1 MGRSRLVVVDPG
13 DPSDEA
19 AGAITAFAAEGGA
32 RIAAIVLTA
41 PVPDHAGG
49 AETLAFRLD
58 LPILAA
64 PGARAV
70 LSSELVPIEGADV
83 LGFADV
89 EMRVHATPGTH
100 PDHLAFELP
109 SEGVVLV
116 GDLFGP
122 GPSRSIPEPVDEDAL
137 RQSRARVTGLGL
149 PLAAHR

>member
-1 MGRSRLVVVDPG
+1 MPAGPRPWRSGWTCRSWPHPA
-13 DPSDEA
+13 PS
-19 AGAITAFAAEGGA
+19 
-32 RIAAIVLTA
+32 
-41 PVPDHAGG
+41 
-49 AETLAFRLD
+49 
-58 LPILAA
+58 
-64 PGARAV
+64 AV

-89 EMRVHATPGTH
+89 EVRVHATPGTH

-109 SEGVVLV
+109 SEGAVLV

-137 RQSRARVTGLGL
+137 RRSRAQVTGLGL